1 MGLRPGDR
9 RAARDRGLSCVRQ
22 GAAVRRQ
29 GLRADGHVRERRHP
43 ASLSRSDRGR
53 QRRRGHGVEADG
65 EAAKVTF
72 TVDDEGQPIHTD
84 AEVEIR
90 PRLFLEGNFFLDL
103 SPGSPS
109 APELAS
115 GDDIPITQTATAVQ
129 LDEVLT
135 ALQAPQRRGLQRL
148 LEGYGTA
155 LTYEPTASD
164 DVDQDLSVRGET
176 AAESLNDAFRYGG
189 DAGRGTTIVNTA
201 LLGEN
206 PHDLSGFIRGFGQTF
221 GKLAARETEL
231 RDLITNFNVFTG
243 ALAAESANLSR
254 TVEELAPTLEEARPS
269 LAALSDALPAV
280 RTLAIESQ
288 PAIEELPATIAAG
301 DPWLRQ
307 ARKLVGDRELGGL
320 ARLLRDAAPG
330 SRRRPTRR
338 STSSGSRRCSRS
350 APLACWCR
358 PAMWWST
365 TASAPDSRTTTNS
378 SMPWS
383 TSTASF
389 RALTATVVRPIPVRR
404 RPDLVQGVVPGACG
418 QRDQLLEP
426 DRGPDG
432 LQPVVPGARPPFRP
446 DVRARRTRSPT
457 STDRRAPSA
466 RPTSPRSHETRDPR
480 TPARLHRDHC
490 VVRRGPARH
499 RLHPLPAAAAVPV
512 LDPVPRRRPLRAQGG
527 AVERSGGHPGPGP
540 DGQHRR
546 RSRRAISPRSS
557 SSTAGPS

>member
-1 MGLRPGDR
+1 MRRPFAR
-9 RAARDRGLSCVRQ
+9 REPAARHSTKPVPDERIWGRHYHGPRPWIFGLVIVVVLAIGVYLAFAKELPFGDKGYELTATFENAATLRETSPVRIA
-22 GAAVRRQ
+22 GVNV
-29 GLRADGHVRERRHP
+29 GEVT
-43 ASLSRSDRGR
+43 
-53 QRRRGHGVEADG
+53 GVEADG

-90 PRLFLEGNFFLDL
+90 PRLFLEGNFFVDL

-155 LTYEPTASD
+155 LTYEPTESD

-288 PAIEELPATIAAG
+288 PGIEELPATIAAG

-330 SRRRPTRR
+330 LAQATNASIDFFSQQTLLAQCTSRVLVPTGDVVVNDGF
-338 STSSGSRRCSRS
+338 STGQPNYNEFLYSVVNLNGIVQSFDGNGPYARFQSGGG
-350 APLACWCR
+350 PTL
-358 PAMWWST
+358 
-365 TASAPDSRTTTNS
+365 
-378 SMPWS
+378 
-383 TSTASF
+383 
-389 RALTATVVRPIPVRR
+389 VR
-404 RPDLVQGVVPGACG
+404 GVVPGATAG
-418 QRDQLLEP
+418 NGINFSNLIEAP
-426 DRGPDG
+426 EG
-432 LQPVVPGARPPFRP
+432 LQPVVPGSRPPFRP
-446 DVRARRTRSPT
+446 DVPCQENAVP
-457 STDRRAPSA
+457 DIN
-466 RPTSPRSHETRDPR
+466 
-480 TPARLHRDHC
+480 
-490 VVRRGPARH
+490 GPAS
-499 RLHPLPAAAAVPV
+499 AV
-512 LDPVPRRRPLRAQGG
+512 
-527 AVERSGGHPGPGP
+527 
-540 DGQHRR
+540 
-546 RSRRAISPRSS
+546 
-557 SSTAGPS
+557 GPSDLTAIP